1 MSSHHTGET
10 VSSVRKGRKGKGG
23 GGRGC
28 VQPSELRVGWQVC
41 EGVDLRGCGDEGV
54 AR

>member
-10 VSSVRKGRKGKGG
+10 VSSVRGGAGKGG